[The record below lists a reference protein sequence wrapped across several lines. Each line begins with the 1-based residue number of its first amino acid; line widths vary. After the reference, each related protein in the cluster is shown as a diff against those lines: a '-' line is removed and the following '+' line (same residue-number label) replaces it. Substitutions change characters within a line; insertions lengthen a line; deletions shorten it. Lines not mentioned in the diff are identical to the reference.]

1 MKEVLV
7 EREEKLDEI
16 IRVDK
21 EFSNWIKEIQKER
34 LKRLIDTNKTSS
46 RKITSMIPKH
56 NSSKRMREDLINFKF
71 K

>member
-1 MKEVLV
+1 MGT
-7 EREEKLDEI
+7 KLDEI

-21 EFSNWIKEIQKER
+21 KFKEWVEEIQRER
-34 LKRLIDTNKTSS
+34 LRRLTDAKKTSS

-56 NSSKRMREDLINFKF
+56 NSAKRMREDLINFKF